1 MLYDYKHHASDKM
14 EQYATHPNTR
24 FFGQNHKNGKTF
36 EYELLLNN
44 IGSKL
49 LLTDSISNKAEPVR
63 LFEYYA
69 NNKELDE
76 YYEELRS
83 STGNDR
89 LKDALS
95 LPQVNI
101 RTDKEKAEAIIAYRF
116 LGSMG
121 NGQNA
126 LELAIALEDNL
137 TLPDTA
143 PAENPHAVVKADFNI
158 LITLTMQ

>member
-1 MLYDYKHHASDKM
+1 MDQDPTLYDYKDHASDKM
-14 EQYATHPNTR
+14 EQYATHPNIR

-49 LLTDSISNKAEPVR
+49 LLTDCISNKAEPVR

-83 STGNDR
+83 STGNNR

-101 RTDKEKAEAIIAYRF
+101 STDKEKAEAIIA
-116 LGSMG
+116 
-121 NGQNA
+121 
-126 LELAIALEDNL
+126 
-137 TLPDTA
+137 
-143 PAENPHAVVKADFNI
+143 
-158 LITLTMQ
+158 